1 MRISILTNLE
11 NYTAANRILDGRT
24 SKAASRRAR
33 YGHGRRSWR
42 SDCSSGQVSF
52 SIDRNAHRADV
63 LAHCS
68 GETVHI
74 SALALLKVGAK
85 CEVFV
90 ECR

>member
-1 MRISILTNLE
+1 M
-11 NYTAANRILDGRT
+11 
-24 SKAASRRAR
+24 
-33 YGHGRRSWR
+33 
-42 SDCSSGQVSF
+42 SF
-52 SIDRNAHRADV
+52 STDRNVHRADV
-63 LAHCS
+63 LAHYS

>member
-1 MRISILTNLE
+1 M
-11 NYTAANRILDGRT
+11 
-24 SKAASRRAR
+24 
-33 YGHGRRSWR
+33 
-42 SDCSSGQVSF
+42 SF
-52 SIDRNAHRADV
+52 ATDRNVHRADV

-85 CEVFV
+85 SEVFV